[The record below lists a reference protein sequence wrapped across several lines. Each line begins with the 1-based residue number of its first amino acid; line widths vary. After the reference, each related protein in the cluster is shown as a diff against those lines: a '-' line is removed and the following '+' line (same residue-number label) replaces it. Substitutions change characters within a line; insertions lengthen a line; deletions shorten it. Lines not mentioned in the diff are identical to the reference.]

1 MGGGVLLAVGD
12 RTSLSTGVRY
22 GRVDVDFPKVGTL
35 KMGYLG
41 VDLGLVL
48 GF

>member
-35 KMGYLG
+35 KMRYLG
-41 VDLGLVL
+41 AELGLVL